1 MFRVQKLEGR
11 LLIRCVELRG
21 GGAILSPAHG
31 PATHPRPRD
40 FRTGSMEGDKDH
52 GVCSWEC
59 CSTHHGCLPGRSAE
73 GLCSRA
79 PVTIRGSS
87 LAAMAAA
94 PPPRSSLQRAGEI
107 RWRRPGEEEGV
118 GEPRGV
124 FSQRKLRPQGG
135 FQEIPTHYS
144 SLPTNLDRLIPIG
157 RSKNAP
163 PWTVSQLPST
173 PGRYLVCRPPE
184 VDGIPPRSRASP
196 PSPAPAASD
205 GPFTAACTQ
214 FLALEPAPWIR
225 RNMSFDGLK
234 LRAGAA
240 SSPVLLGM
248 ERAGRSRVSSG
259 RRPAAGVVGS
269 DTVRVRSGW
278 PQDHR

>member
-1 MFRVQKLEGR
+1 MGMLLHASR
-11 LLIRCVELRG
+11 LLAWEKRRSFMQQSTSHHPGLLPCRHGRRPTSSLLAPAG
-21 GGAILSPAHG
+21 GGDQMEA
-31 PATHPRPRD
+31 PR
-40 FRTGSMEGDKDH
+40 
-52 GVCSWEC
+52 
-59 CSTHHGCLPGRSAE
+59 
-73 GLCSRA
+73 
-79 PVTIRGSS
+79 
-87 LAAMAAA
+87 
-94 PPPRSSLQRAGEI
+94 
-107 RWRRPGEEEGV
+107 EEEGV

-184 VDGIPPRSRASP
+184 VDGIPPRSHASS

-225 RNMSFDGLK
+225 MNMSFDGLK

-259 RRPAAGVVGS
+259 RRPALSVQTPCG
-269 DTVRVRSGW
+269 
-278 PQDHR
+278 